1 MQYRKF
7 GNTGIELSLLGF
19 GAMRLPM
26 NQPDEQGTHISMD
39 ASVDVLCYGFE
50 QGLCR
55 GCPLYFCIS
64 FCALSVHF
72 IFVFCTYIHQFYSF
86 IASYFKILRLNFLK

>member
-26 NQPDEQGTHISMD
+26 NQPDEQGKTHISMD

-50 QGLCR
+50 QGINYVDTAY
-55 GCPLYFCIS
+55 GY
-64 FCALSVHF
+64 CAGESEIAVGKALKNGWRDKE
-72 IFVFCTYIHQFYSF
+72 YGL
-86 IASYFKILRLNFLK
+86 IASLPRNNPS